1 MIKNKKSDYYPL
13 KSSSRIAISE
23 EYNPEDGLPGNVHV
37 IVEASTQAWTAP
49 VESDAEAALNSL
61 ISLILMM
68 PPDRVNFG
76 GLK

>member
-1 MIKNKKSDYYPL
+1 MNVPKRNPIV
-13 KSSSRIAISE
+13 SSSE
-23 EYNPEDGLPGNVHV
+23 EYRPEDGLPGNVHS